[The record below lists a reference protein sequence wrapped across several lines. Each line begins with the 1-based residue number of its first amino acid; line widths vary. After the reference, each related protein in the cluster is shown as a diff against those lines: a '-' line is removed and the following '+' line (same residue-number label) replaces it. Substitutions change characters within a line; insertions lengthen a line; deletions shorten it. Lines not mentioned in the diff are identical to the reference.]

1 MRDAVTLEDYS
12 SAAQI
17 RDRLRAAREEARP
30 SPPPPSCTTPPHP
43 IRAAAPPQP
52 RAPPG
57 AAREPCAPWRS
68 SPASRARAARRP
80 QDAVARELAALRAA
94 IEQEDFDQVPYA
106 QHARR
111 RRLARTRLL
120 DPRSAS
126 PLSGTAMPCPISTG
140 WTCVKRDTR
149 RVRLVRSEGRG
160 VST

>member
-1 MRDAVTLEDYS
+1 
-12 SAAQI
+12 
-17 RDRLRAAREEARP
+17 
-30 SPPPPSCTTPPHP
+30 
-43 IRAAAPPQP
+43 
-52 RAPPG
+52 
-57 AAREPCAPWRS
+57 
-68 SPASRARAARRP
+68 
-80 QDAVARELAALRAA
+80 VARELAALRAA

-160 VST
+160 VSTWYEGEGGGCGMRRVLDPRSASSLSGTESARGLSAGRGGAAGARLPPARDGGGSRRRLRSARRWPAR